1 LPTLTVLLTLAAPQ
15 AEAQT
20 ITFDT
25 IAYSF
30 VGTPY
35 VPHTLD
41 RDSTERVVVCLSG
54 VDCNTLVDYVTA
66 SLCFDEIP
74 DSLNAD
80 YYDAVRQVRYRDGHV
95 SYASRHHYFSD
106 WIASN
111 AAAGRIDE
119 LTPLLG
125 GIPAVRPIDFMTTHV
140 DAYPQLIGNRPLQDS
155 IRQRERELSA
165 TPYYY
170 IPKERVADISDR
182 LLHGDLIAV
191 TTSTAG
197 LEIQHVGFIWRSTD
211 GPHLLHA
218 STDGNRVVI
227 SPNLLADYL
236 ARISRATG
244 IRVMRLR
251 EAPASHR

>member
-1 LPTLTVLLTLAAPQ
+1 LALATPRQ
-15 AEAQT
+15 AQAQT
-20 ITFDT
+20 ITFDS

-35 VPHTLD
+35 LPHTLD
-41 RDSTERVVVCLSG
+41 RDTTERVVVCLSG

-66 SLCFDEIP
+66 SLCFDELP

-80 YYDAVRQVRYRDGHV
+80 YYRAVRQVRYRDGHV

-111 AAAGRIDE
+111 ASAGRIDE
-119 LTPLLG
+119 VTPLLG
-125 GIPAVRPIDFMTTHV
+125 GIPAVRPIDYMTTHA
-140 DAYPQLIGNRPLQDS
+140 DLYPQLAANRPLQDS

-170 IPKERVADISDR
+170 IPKERVADISD
-182 LLHGDLIAV
+182 LLQHGDLIAV
-191 TTSTAG
+191 TTSTPG
-197 LEIQHVGFIWRSTD
+197 LDIQHVGFIWRSAD

-218 STDGNRVVI
+218 STDGNRVVV

-251 EAPASHR
+251 EAPAPHR